1 MLNTIRNFAVPQKN
15 VNLKQNK
22 SPNFKGLQHTLPKD
36 VLEITGSQTKAK
48 VFTNN
53 INYQTFEQIKK
64 ICSHPVFNDIPV
76 RIMPDTHAGKSSVVG
91 FTAPIGAMG
100 AVIPS
105 LISGDIGCGMLCVSL
120 DTLGENIDYEKLD
133 KVIRETLISAREK
146 KPSVYGAHAKKI
158 EKEVGS
164 LCKDKYKISADDSM
178 SSLGTLGGGN
188 HFIEIDSDD
197 NGNKYLIIHTGSRQF
212 GKKVHDYHQKIA
224 NEQNPYRIR
233 DWSYFTGDEAKSYLE
248 DMQIAVRFSQLN
260 RRIIADEILKRMGWK
275 EKESFESIHN
285 YISKDGIIRKGAI
298 SAQAGEK
305 ILIPLNMRDG
315 AIIAEGHG
323 NADWNN
329 SAPHGAG
336 RQFSRSEA
344 SELITLEEYQ
354 DSMKGIHSSCIS
366 KSTIDE
372 SPLAYKDANEI
383 IDNITE
389 TATIE
394 KIVKP
399 EFNFKD

>member
-1 MLNTIRNFAVPQKN
+1 MINLVNNFVVSTN
-15 VNLKQNK
+15 NMNLKQSM
-22 SPNFKGLQHTLPKD
+22 SPNFRGFKSSLPKD

-64 ICSHPVFNDIPV
+64 ICSHPVFKDIPV

-91 FTAPIGAMG
+91 FTAPIGALG
-100 AVIPS
+100 AVIPG
-105 LISGDIGCGMLCVSL
+105 LISGDIGCGMLCIEL
-120 DTLGENIDYEKLD
+120 DTSREEINYKKLD
-133 KVIRETLISAREK
+133 SVIRDTLIASREK
-146 KPSVYGAHAKKI
+146 KPSVYVSNAKKI
-158 EKEVGS
+158 EKEVGE

-188 HFIEIDSDD
+188 HFIEIDTDEV
-197 NGNKYLIIHTGSRQF
+197 GHKYLVIHTGSRQF
-212 GKKVHDYHQKIA
+212 GKKVHEYYQKIA
-224 NEQNPYRIR
+224 NEQNPYKIR
-233 DWSYFTGDEAKSYLE
+233 DWSYLTGDEAKSYLE
-248 DMQIAVRFSQLN
+248 DMQIAVKFSQLN
-260 RRIIADEILKRMGWK
+260 RRTIADEILKRMGWK
-275 EKESFESIHN
+275 EKSSFESIHN

-298 SAQAGEK
+298 SAQDGER

-323 NADWNN
+323 NSDWNN

-344 SELITLEEYQ
+344 SELISLEEYE
-354 DSMKGIHSSCIS
+354 DAMKGIYSSCIS
-366 KSTIDE
+366 RSTIDE
-372 SPLAYKDANEI
+372 SPLAYKNANEI

-389 TATIE
+389 TAAIE

-399 EFNFKD
+399 EYNFKD

>member
-1 MLNTIRNFAVPQKN
+1 MLNLVNNFAIR
-15 VNLKQNK
+15 QNK
-22 SPNFKGLQHTLPKD
+22 INQQQKTPNFKGLRHTLPHD
-36 VLEITGSQTKAK
+36 VLEITGTQTKAK

-53 INYQTFEQIKK
+53 VNYQTFEQIKK
-64 ICSHPVFNDIPV
+64 ICSHPVFNDVPV

-91 FTAPIGAMG
+91 FTAPIGALG

-105 LISGDIGCGMLCVSL
+105 LISGDIGCGMLCVEL
-120 DTLGENIDYEKLD
+120 DTLGEEIDYEKLD
-133 KVIRETLISAREK
+133 SVIRDTLVASREK
-146 KPSVYGAHAKKI
+146 KPSVYASHAKKI
-158 EKEVGS
+158 ETEVGR
-164 LCKDKYKISADDSM
+164 LCKDKYKISSDDSM
-178 SSLGTLGGGN
+178 ASLGTLGGGN
-188 HFIEIDSDD
+188 HFIEIDADED
-197 NGNKYLIIHTGSRQF
+197 GHKYLIIHTGSRQF

-233 DWSYFTGDEAKSYLE
+233 DWSYLTGDEAKSYLE

-298 SAQAGEK
+298 SAQDGER

-315 AIIAEGHG
+315 AIIAKGHG
-323 NADWNN
+323 NSDWNN

-344 SELITLEEYQ
+344 SELISLEEYE
-354 DSMKGIHSSCIS
+354 DAMKGIYSSCIS